1 MTEHKTMN
9 TIIHAAFRRD
19 LQRFDVA
26 LAAPAAATAARA
38 GQLKAAWDNYR
49 FQLDHHHDDEETIFW
64 PACRE
69 LGADASVMAE
79 LEGEHEAMLA
89 ALDAAATAMTSY
101 AGAPST
107 DSAAAA
113 RTAVVGLRT
122 TLEDH
127 LAHEERDLEPFVV
140 DHLDTPQFKA
150 TQKAVR
156 RAHKGNVGT
165 FVSWLDDGA
174 DPDARA
180 GLRHEMPPPVV
191 AILMAFA
198 GRDYKR
204 RIAPVWQSA

>member
-1 MTEHKTMN
+1 MTDHKTMN

-19 LQRFDVA
+19 MERFDTA
-26 LAAPAAATAARA
+26 LAAPAAATPARA
-38 GQLKAAWDNYR
+38 RQLKAAWDNYQ
-49 FQLDHHHDDEETIFW
+49 FQLNHHHNDEETIFW

-69 LGADASVMAE
+69 LGADTSVMAE

-101 AGAPST
+101 AGAPSS
-107 DSAAAA
+107 DSAAVA
-113 RTAVVGLRT
+113 RTAVAGLRT
-122 TLEDH
+122 TLENH

-156 RAHKGNVGT
+156 RAYKGNVGT

-174 DPDARA
+174 DPDTRTS
-180 GLRHEMPPPVV
+180 LRHEMPPPVL
-191 AILMAFA
+191 AIVMTFA